1 MKIKRAKENEEI
13 SISFTKMRA
22 GAYHRRMRTLILMAG
37 VPGSGKSSW
46 AKRYAAA
53 HPNSYV
59 VDTDE
64 VRRSITGDYRKFTE
78 PVSLAWDEMIRQANE
93 LLAKYEDV
101 TVIIDSTFLND
112 ERRLYFLSRLKG
124 YDRLVHYM
132 VKYHDYSEVF
142 IRNKQRPE
150 EKWVPE
156 ETIRKMIDSY
166 VDPSPEVA
174 SRFDEITVEY
184 FD

>member
-1 MKIKRAKENEEI
+1 MEEEKYNAF
-13 SISFTKMRA
+13 SSFTNARRCM
-22 GAYHRRMRTLILMAG
+22 YHRRMRTLILMAG

-53 HPNSYV
+53 HPNTYI

-64 VRRSITGDYRKFTE
+64 VRKSITGDYRVFTE

-93 LLAKYEDV
+93 LLAEHEDV
-101 TVIIDSTFLND
+101 TVIIDSTFLDD
-112 ERRLYFLSRLKG
+112 ERRLYYLDRVKG
-124 YDRLVHYM
+124 YDKLIHHM

-142 IRNKQRPE
+142 IRNKERPVD
-150 EKWVPE
+150 KWVPE
-156 ETIRKMIDSY
+156 DVIRKMIDRY
-166 VDPSPEVA
+166 KDPSPEVA
-174 SRFDEITVEY
+174 AKFDEIVVDY

>member
-13 SISFTKMRA
+13 SISFTRVRA
-22 GAYHRRMRTLILMAG
+22 DAYHRRMRTLILMAG

-53 HPNSYV
+53 HPNSHV

-101 TVIIDSTFLND
+101 TVIIDSTFLTD

-124 YDRLVHYM
+124 YDHLEHFM
-132 VKYHDYSEVF
+132 VKFHDYSVVF
-142 IRNKQRPE
+142 EHNKSRQKD
-150 EKWVPE
+150 KWVPDE
-156 ETIRKMIDSY
+156 VIEKMIQRY
-166 VDPSPEVA
+166 ENPSPEVEKL
-174 SRFDEITVEY
+174 FDKITIEY
-184 FD
+184 WN